1 MLEMAFGSLLSA
13 DLGGSS
19 KYKNELLI
27 HIFGLKWRRVFD

>member
-19 KYKNELLI
+19 KYKNE
-27 HIFGLKWRRVFD
+27 FVNTYFWAEVEKGF